1 MLSKENLLKVRLG
14 ATNEA
19 VFKQGDLYKVKTTLD
34 VPKSLIN
41 AFVSKAKKE
50 HDTDPRETWSDMDL
64 AEMFVNYITAT
75 YLNIDS
81 IPVDA
86 IMGAPETEVT
96 AEVTPGEATPSA
108 PGTPEATTAPGTP
121 EVTATPV
128 AETPGATTPEAGA
141 TAGPAGTVEL

>member
-1 MLSKENLLKVRLG
+1 MLSKENLLKIRLG
-14 ATNEA
+14 SINEA

-50 HDTDPRETWSDMDL
+50 HNVDPRETWSDMDL

-96 AEVTPGEATPSA
+96 AEVTPGEATTPVA
-108 PGTPEATTAPGTP
+108 TTTPEATPAATATPETTP
-121 EVTATPV
+121 EVTATPT
-128 AETPGATTPEAGA
+128 AETPAT
-141 TAGPAGTVEL
+141 GPAGEVQA